1 MDSTKMPPKKMSS
14 MPFGM
19 PKGKAPMASKKAP
32 PAPPAETDQ
41 GGNRKMAKDQIDNL
55 EAGTQPGMKKGM

>member
-1 MDSTKMPPKKMSS
+1 